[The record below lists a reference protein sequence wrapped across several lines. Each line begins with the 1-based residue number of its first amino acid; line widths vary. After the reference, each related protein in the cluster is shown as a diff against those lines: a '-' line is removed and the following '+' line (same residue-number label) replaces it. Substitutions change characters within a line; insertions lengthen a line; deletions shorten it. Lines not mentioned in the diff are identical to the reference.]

1 MEILSHIATAKSQ
14 EYLIAVLFIMLFII
28 FWRLTTAPTTR
39 PVPVAEAVRGL
50 GATLG
55 ELVGGFLVPEKLFFH
70 QGHGWLKANRGN
82 VVRVGM
88 DDFAQRLV
96 GRIAFVKLPEV
107 GATLKQGE
115 RGWTLY
121 VDDRAIDMLS
131 PVEGKVVAVNEEVA
145 YLDPQQVNQDPYG
158 EGWLMEVEAPTLAA
172 NLTNLLSGE
181 LAKKWIERV
190 RENLTSRT
198 GPNLGLV
205 YQDGGLPVESIAKN
219 LDRDRWDEI
228 AREFFLT
235 SEEAPISPER

>member
-1 MEILSHIATAKSQ
+1 MEILSHIAAAKSQ
-14 EYLIAVLFIMLFII
+14 EYLIAVFFLVAFVFY
-28 FWRLTTAPTTR
+28 WRLISAPATS
-39 PVPVAEAVRGL
+39 PVPVAEVARRTIAIIGD
-50 GATLG
+50 
-55 ELVGGFLVPEKLFFH
+55 LVGGFLVPEKLFFH

-96 GRIAFVKLPEV
+96 GRIAFIKLPEM
-107 GATLKQGE
+107 GSTLKQGE

-158 EGWLMEVEAPTLAA
+158 KGWLMEVEAPTLAA

-190 RENLTSRT
+190 RESLTSRT

-205 YQDGGLPVESIAKN
+205 YQDGGLPVDGMAN
-219 LDRDRWDEI
+219 RLDQDHWDEI

-235 SEEAPISPER
+235 SEKPPISS